1 MVHPPPCVVLIPFNA
16 SVCKMYYDEAA
27 YRIDIDQNRMKP
39 AQGGEIRFHDL
50 RHTYASMLIARNMN
64 VKAYSGC
71 SGTPAR

>member
-1 MVHPPPCVVLIPFNA
+1 
-16 SVCKMYYDEAA
+16 
-27 YRIDIDQNRMKP
+27 MKP